1 MLAWLMPAAT
11 RAEEHPSGLMF
22 GSEKVLRNCW
32 SDADLFGKPEDKII
46 IRTRHLSPQPP
57 LLLTPVN
64 ELCPTKPVP
73 ANSIRRVIPV
83 GNKKVIA
90 LTFDLC
96 ERADEVTGYD
106 YDIVNYLRAHHI
118 HATFFAGGKWM
129 QSHPVKAMQ
138 LMADPLFEIGN
149 HSWSHV
155 NMRVVGR
162 DEQLQQ
168 ILLTQA
174 EYRELRRQLASW
186 PCAQRAGAN
195 ELAKIPAVPY
205 CFRFPF
211 GTCAPESLQLMQRL
225 KLSAVQWDVV
235 ADDSEKGQSAERIA
249 RNIVRHT
256 QPGSIIVCH
265 ANGRGRQ
272 TAQAL
277 ALLVPELE
285 KRGYAF
291 VTVSELLT
299 YGQAFAASECYELVP
314 GDNKRYDKLFG
325 EGVANPKKQGN
336 TTIP

>member
-1 MLAWLMPAAT
+1 MLAWLMPAIT

-138 LMADPLFEIGN
+138 LMADPLFELGN

-155 NMRVVGR
+155 NMRVVGK

-211 GTCAPESLQLMQRL
+211 GTCTPESLQLMQRL

-235 ADDSEKGQSAERIA
+235 ADDSEKGQSAERIT

-285 KRGYAF
+285 KRGYTF

-299 YGQAFAASECYELVP
+299 YGQALAVSECYELVP
-314 GDNKRYDKLFG
+314 GDNKRYDKFFG
-325 EGVANPKKQGN
+325 KDIANSKKRGN
-336 TTIP
+336 ATIP